1 MTGEKS
7 MIDVREV
14 AAFFD
19 RLAPSWDDD
28 MVRDEAIIGT
38 ILDNAEVTKG
48 KTVLDVACGTGVLIP
63 DYLARGAASVTA
75 IDLSEQMV
83 EIARAKFAGQRNVT
97 VLCADA
103 HSFAV
108 GRKFD
113 CIVIYNAF
121 PHFAEPERLI
131 GVLSDALNPGGTLT
145 VAHGMSREM
154 LLQHHKNVPA
164 AVSSELMPADALAAV
179 FAKTLRVTTALSD
192 DRMYQ
197 VTGKKCGIDKRQ

>member
-1 MTGEKS
+1 MIGWKD
-7 MIDVREV
+7 MIDTKEV

-19 RLAPSWDDD
+19 RLAPSWDAGT
-28 MVRDEAIIGT
+28 VRDDAIIGT
-38 ILDNAEVTKG
+38 ILDRAEMTAG
-48 KTVLDVACGTGVLIP
+48 KTVLDVGCGTGVLIP

-75 IDLSEQMV
+75 IDLSEKMV
-83 EIARAKFAGQRNVT
+83 GIAREKFSAEKNVT

-103 HSFAV
+103 LTFAC

-131 GVLSDALNPGGTLT
+131 GALSDALNPGGTLT
-145 VAHGMSREM
+145 VAHGMSREA
-154 LLQHHKNVPA
+154 LLKHHKNVPA
-164 AVSSELMPADALAAV
+164 AVSSELMPADALASV
-179 FAKTLRVTTALSD
+179 FAKTLCVTTVLSG

-197 VTGKKCGIDKRQ
+197 VTGKKGEIPEKK

>member
-1 MTGEKS
+1 

-38 ILDNAEVTKG
+38 ILDNAEVTEG

-75 IDLSEQMV
+75 IDLSEKMV
-83 EIARAKFAGQRNVT
+83 EIARGKFAGQRNVT

-103 HSFAV
+103 HAFAL
-108 GRKFD
+108 GRRFD

-131 GVLSDALNPGGTLT
+131 GALSDALNPGGTLT

-154 LLQHHKNVPA
+154 LLKHHKNVPA
-164 AVSSELMPADALAAV
+164 AVSSELMPADALAAI
-179 FAKTLRVTTALSD
+179 FAKTLVVTTVLSD